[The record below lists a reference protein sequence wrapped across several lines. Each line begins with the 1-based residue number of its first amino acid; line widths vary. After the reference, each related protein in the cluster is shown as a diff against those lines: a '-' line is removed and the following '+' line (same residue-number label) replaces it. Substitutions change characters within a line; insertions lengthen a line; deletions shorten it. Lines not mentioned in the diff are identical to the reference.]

1 MKKKIIY
8 LILSCLLVVS
18 LVAVSCGSEPAE
30 DETTVTTPAA
40 EVQTPPAEPMTPPE
54 EEPAAE
60 EVAVEEPQEEEQPPE
75 EPVTLPEEEIQV
87 VVEEEA
93 APVVEEEEPVV
104 EEVVEEEVEEE
115 APPEVIIMAI
125 TSTAFQEG
133 ESIPRQYSCDGLDMS
148 PELSWSGV
156 PEGTLSFVIIL
167 DDPDAPGGTWNHWVI
182 FNIPADTREL
192 GEAVPKTSQLDSGA
206 LQGRNSFVRIGY
218 GGPCPPS
225 GEHRYYF
232 TIYALD
238 ITLDLSAGASK
249 TQVLN
254 AMQDHILAQAV
265 IMGTYRR

>member
-1 MKKKIIY
+1 MKKKIMY

-18 LVAVSCGSEPAE
+18 LVAVSCGSDPAE
-30 DETTVTTPAA
+30 DEKKVTTPAA
-40 EVQTPPAEPMTPPE
+40 EVQTPPAEPVTPPE

-75 EPVTLPEEEIQV
+75 EPVTLPEEEAEE
-87 VVEEEA
+87 VVEEA
-93 APVVEEEEPVV
+93 VPVVEEEEPVA
-104 EEVVEEEVEEE
+104 EEVVEEEVVEE
-115 APPEVIIMAI
+115 APPEVIVMAI

-133 ESIPRQYSCDGLDMS
+133 ESIPGQYSCDGLDRS

-192 GEAVPKTSQLDSGA
+192 GEAVPKTNELANGA
-206 LQGRNSFVRIGY
+206 SQGRNSFYRIGY
-218 GGPCPPS
+218 GGPCPPPGS
-225 GEHRYYF
+225 AHRYYF

-265 IMGTYRR
+265 IMGLYQR

>member
-1 MKKKIIY
+1 MKKRIMY

-30 DETTVTTPAA
+30 DETKVTTPAA

-54 EEPAAE
+54 EEPTAE
-60 EVAVEEPQEEEQPPE
+60 EVAVEEPQEEPPLE
-75 EPVTLPEEEIQV
+75 EPVTLPEKEIQV
-87 VVEEEA
+87 VAEET

-115 APPEVIIMAI
+115 APPEVIVMAI

-133 ESIPRQYSCDGLDMS
+133 ESIPVQYSCDGLDIS
-148 PELSWSGV
+148 PALSWSGV
-156 PEGTLSFVIIL
+156 PEGTLSFAIIL

-192 GEAVPKTSQLDSGA
+192 GEAVPTTSQLDSGA
-206 LQGRNSFVRIGY
+206 LQGRNSFARIGY

-225 GEHRYYF
+225 GSEHRYYF

-265 IMGTYRR
+265 VMGTYQR